1 MKVGSVCGV
10 VAALAVGGGLFAAGV
25 ALPILVLVGIVV
37 AAAVLTGLI
46 AGGITYVIS
55 KPSENLDRANV
66 EQRVSIGL
74 TA

>member
-1 MKVGSVCGV
+1 M
-10 VAALAVGGGLFAAGV
+10 
-25 ALPILVLVGIVV
+25 PIIGIAI
-37 AAAVLTGLI
+37 AAAVVVGLI